1 MYDFLA
7 GKDPKEEDYI
17 RREQRKRDLEKN
29 PDLVNQELRKF
40 QRDDQVWRFEIDKL
54 LGVLSSNNKSAE
66 LINKHKRTRRKKQE
80 EFSKLIDKM

>member
-1 MYDFLA
+1 MII
-7 GKDPKEEDYI
+7 EEIYLG
-17 RREQRKRDLEKN
+17 RKMRKN
-29 PDLVNQELRKF
+29 LNHCFQELRKF